1 MRTPHSSSRLL
12 RTDYAVPPFANSTVH
27 RMCWIPPPRPPLRH
41 CPQLHCR
48 RRAVPPATARFA
60 GTAAALAALLGVL
73 VAAHEAQRQQRALE
87 SRKAEVLASRKAEP
101 EVRAPRAGG
110 SAKHGGGRV
119 GGCGA

>member
-1 MRTPHSSSRLL
+1 M
-12 RTDYAVPPFANSTVH
+12 
-27 RMCWIPPPRPPLRH
+27 
-41 CPQLHCR
+41 
-48 RRAVPPATARFA
+48 PPAAARLA

-73 VAAHEAQRQQRALE
+73 VAAHEAQRQRRALE

>member
-1 MRTPHSSSRLL
+1 
-12 RTDYAVPPFANSTVH
+12 
-27 RMCWIPPPRPPLRH
+27 MCWIPPPRPPLRH

-48 RRAVPPATARFA
+48 RRAVPPAAARFA

-73 VAAHEAQRQQRALE
+73 VAAHEAQRQRRALE

-119 GGCGA
+119 GGGGA